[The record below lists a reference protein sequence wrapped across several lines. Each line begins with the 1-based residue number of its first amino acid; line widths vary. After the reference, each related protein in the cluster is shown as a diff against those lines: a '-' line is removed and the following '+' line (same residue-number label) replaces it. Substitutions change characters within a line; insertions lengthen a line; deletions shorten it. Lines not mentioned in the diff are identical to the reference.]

1 MKSFKSIFRFLILII
16 PVITFYY
23 SCSEDTITNSAEDYS
38 SILITD
44 ENGVILGGDETDW
57 CWKQCDTVSFP
68 NLCNKVYP
76 PYPNP
81 SHGTMHFRFS
91 IANDSTHFK
100 MYILRSHTDTVNIL
114 NDYYIAGTYLMYYNT
129 TTLGLPLGYYRVYC
143 EMDNLR
149 CFGDV
154 KFE

>member
-1 MKSFKSIFRFLILII
+1 MKSMKSVCKFMFLLF
-16 PVITFYY
+16 PFFLFFY
-23 SCSEDTITNSAEDYS
+23 SCSKETITNSSEDYS
-38 SILITD
+38 SILMTD

-68 NLCNKVYP
+68 FLCNKVNP

-81 SHGTMHFRFS
+81 SQGTVHFKFE
-91 IANDSTHFK
+91 IENDSTHFR
-100 MYILRSHTDTVNIL
+100 MYILRSQTDTVNIL
-114 NDYYIAGTYLMYYNT
+114 NDYYIAGNYFMNYNT
-129 TTLGLPLGYYRVYC
+129 STLGLPKGYYRVFT